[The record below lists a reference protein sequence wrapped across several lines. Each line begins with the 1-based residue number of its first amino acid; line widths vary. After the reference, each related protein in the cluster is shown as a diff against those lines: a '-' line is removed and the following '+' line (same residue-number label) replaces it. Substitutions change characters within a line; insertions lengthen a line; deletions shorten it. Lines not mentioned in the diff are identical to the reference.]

1 MATMKAVRLH
11 EFGGLDVLVY
21 EDAPRPEPKDGE
33 VLLQVKA
40 AGVNPV
46 DWKIREGYLEQTVK
60 HTLPLI
66 LGLDAAG
73 VITAVGPGVTEF
85 KPGDA
90 VYAQLDWAHDGAY
103 AEYAVVKVEFVVAK
117 PISAD
122 FVTMASLP
130 VAAVTAWKSLFE
142 TGGLEAGQTV
152 LIHAAAGGVGT
163 MAVQLAKGK
172 GVRVIGT
179 ASAKNQD
186 FVRELGA
193 DEVIDYN
200 AVRFEEAASNVDVV
214 LDTMGGDTQER
225 SWGVLKPGGILIS
238 IVSPPSEETAKAHGV
253 RGGFV
258 SGTPDRAILVTLAEL
273 VESGALKPIIAATL
287 PLAEAR
293 RAHELS
299 ESGHTR
305 GKIILQVPA

>member
-1 MATMKAVRLH
+1 MPTMKAVRLH
-11 EFGGLDVLVY
+11 QFGGPDVLVY

-46 DWKIREGYLEQTVK
+46 DWKIRAGYLEQML
-60 HTLPLI
+60 HSTLPLI

-73 VITAVGPGVTEF
+73 IVAAVGPGVTGF
-85 KPGDA
+85 QPGDE
-90 VYAQLDWAHDGAY
+90 VYAHLSWMRDGAY
-103 AEYAVVKVEFVVAK
+103 AEYAVVSAEFVVAK
-117 PISAD
+117 PASAD

-130 VAAVTAWKSLFE
+130 VAAVTAWKCLFE

-163 MAVQLAKGK
+163 MAVQIAKWK

-179 ASAKNQD
+179 ASAKNQE

-200 AVRFEEAASNVDVV
+200 ATRFEEAVSNVDVV
-214 LDTMGGDTQER
+214 LDAMGGDTQER
-225 SWGVLKPGGILIS
+225 SWSVLKPGGILVS
-238 IVSPPSEETAKAHGV
+238 IVSPPSEETARAHGV
-253 RGGFV
+253 RASFV
-258 SGTPDRAILVTLAEL
+258 SGMPDRAILVSLAEL
-273 VESGALKPIIAATL
+273 VESGALKPITAATL

-305 GKIILQVPA
+305 GKIVLQVPE